1 MWEVAADPCWIKMLV
16 FLRGSQSLDRL
27 LPGVCNTWLWGLG
40 ELGTSKGLSLQCQPA
55 DSKFPVFA
63 LVGKDRVMTVSP
75 SI

>member
-16 FLRGSQSLDRL
+16 FLLGSQSLDRL